1 MAESIETCTCDHFI
15 PARNLL
21 VVFIQMNDLEDLTLT
36 GEGSR
41 ARASP
46 RLPPRDVHLVPVL
59 VPQPPAVAR
68 LAPVVEKVWQ
78 NLHFLTTLVSCRNLV
93 NSAGVPTL
101 GKTSYYTHEVVKDDL
116 CSL

>member
-1 MAESIETCTCDHFI
+1 
-15 PARNLL
+15 
-21 VVFIQMNDLEDLTLT
+21 MNDLEDLTLT

-41 ARASP
+41 ARPSL